1 MFAVVVKSTVVTP
14 DSEETHH
21 SIYSLAVTTDCNM
34 RPVGERNSDTNATHS
49 GDKWRC
55 ARVYYTETQA
65 RNRQFVLKQAL
76 FLCSICVVF

>member
-1 MFAVVVKSTVVTP
+1 MVVKSTVVTP

-34 RPVGERNSDTNATHS
+34 RPVGERNSVTNATHS

-65 RNRQFVLKQAL
+65 RNHQFVNYMACLV
-76 FLCSICVVF
+76 CDRE